1 MAEQVEYQSSL
12 TDGLK
17 EGTSELREDV
27 RRDKL
32 EDKLQEQVEDKPLLK
47 HLLDFKNILPALAI
61 AAVLTLIVSLAA
73 SAKFGAF
80 VLVFAFFAGW
90 LAFAARDYNKRR
102 PTKSLEEVEAEEDDE

>member
-17 EGTSELREDV
+17 EGASELREDV

-32 EDKLQEQVEDKPLLK
+32 EGKLDEAIDDKPVVK
-47 HLLDFKNILPALAI
+47 HLLDFKNILPAVAI

-73 SAKFGAF
+73 SAKIGAF
-80 VLVFAFFAGW
+80 VLVFSFFAAW
-90 LAFAARDYNKRR
+90 LILSARDYNKRR
-102 PTKSLEEVEAEEDDE
+102 PTKSLEEVEAEEDE